1 MNYIK
6 KKILNF
12 IHFLIITILTL
23 WIVLVFYQ
31 NSYLFN
37 ETISSLSNKNP
48 LSKLI
53 PKHPQ
58 YELISN
64 LQVVFVQNAKKVGPS
79 VVNLSK
85 VQADVSFNDH
95 KYSGREKYSWFFNFK
110 YWLSQN
116 LSKKKYISETIGSG
130 LIINRKGHILTNYHV
145 IEEHDKI
152 LVRLSD
158 QRSFFAKVIGVDPDT
173 DIAVLK
179 INSFLTFPQ
188 VIFGSSSEVKVGQWA
203 MAIGNPYGLQGSV
216 TVGIISGVQRSNL
229 GISRYENFLQ
239 TDASI
244 NPGNSGGPLINL
256 NGEIIGIN
264 TSITTLGSRTSFAI
278 PIDIAERVAYDLIN
292 NGNVKRGWIGV
303 GIQEM
308 TPALILAFEI
318 PNHKKGVLIN
328 KVESNAPA
336 KKAGIMRGDIVLK
349 YDGKLVLNVNNFQS
363 MVATTEVGKQ
373 VFIDIIRDNLEK
385 KVSINVGKLIS

>member
-1 MNYIK
+1 M
-6 KKILNF
+6 
-12 IHFLIITILTL
+12 
-23 WIVLVFYQ
+23 LVSFFYE
-31 NSYLFN
+31 NPYLLN
-37 ETISSLSNKNP
+37 ETISSLNSKKNH
-48 LSKLI
+48 SKVVQ
-53 PKHPQ
+53 KHPQ

-64 LQVVFVQNAKKVGPS
+64 LQVVFVRNAKKVGPS

-85 VQADVSFNDH
+85 VQVDASINDQNLGH
-95 KYSGREKYSWFFNFK
+95 DKYSWLFNFK
-110 YWLSQN
+110 HWLTN
-116 LSKKKYISETIGSG
+116 YLFKKKYISETIGSG
-130 LIINRKGHILTNYHV
+130 LIINTKGYILTNYHV
-145 IEEHDKI
+145 IKEHDKI

-158 QRSFFAKVIGVDPDT
+158 HRSFFAKVIGVDPDT

-179 INSFLTFPQ
+179 IDSFLAFPQ
-188 VIFGSSSEVKVGQWA
+188 VVFGSSSTVKVGQWV

-264 TSITTLGSRTSFAI
+264 TIITALGSRISFAI
-278 PIDIAERVAYDLIN
+278 PIDIAEHVAYDLIN

-303 GIQEM
+303 SIQEM
-308 TPALILAFEI
+308 TPELILAFKI
-318 PNHKKGVLIN
+318 SSHKKGVLVN
-328 KVESNAPA
+328 KVESNTPA

-349 YDGKLVLNVNNFQS
+349 YDGKQVLNVNNFQS
-363 MVATTEVGKQ
+363 MVATTEVGKE
-373 VFIDIIRDNLEK
+373 VFIEIIRDNIEK
-385 KVSINVGKLIS
+385 KVSIKVGKLIS

>member
-6 KKILNF
+6 KRNLGF
-12 IHFLIITILTL
+12 LHFLTIVILTL
-23 WIVLVFYQ
+23 MIVLFFYQ
-31 NSYLFN
+31 NPYFLN
-37 ETISSLSNKNP
+37 ETISSLNSKKT

-53 PKHPQ
+53 PEHPQ

-64 LQVVFVQNAKKVGPS
+64 LQVVFVQNAKKIGPS

-95 KYSGREKYSWFFNFK
+95 KYSGREKYSLFFNFK
-110 YWLSQN
+110 HWLSQN

-145 IEEHDKI
+145 IKEHDKI

-264 TSITTLGSRTSFAI
+264 TSNTILGSRVSFAI
-278 PIDIAERVAYDLIN
+278 PIDIAERVAYDLIK
-292 NGNVKRGWIGV
+292 NGDVKRGWIGV

-308 TPALILAFEI
+308 TPALILAFKI
-318 PNHKKGVLIN
+318 PNHKKGVLVN
-328 KVESNAPA
+328 KVENNAPA

-385 KVSINVGKLIS
+385 KVSIKVGKLIS